1 MPVIVNRKLEEH
13 VCDLAEN
20 GKGYEALAGGLFL
33 VLEDIADS
41 LRRIADHMDRRGR

>member
-1 MPVIVNRKLEEH
+1 MTTIVNRKLEEH

-20 GKGYEALAGGLFL
+20 GKGQDAIAAGTFL

-41 LRRIADHMDRRGR
+41 LRRIADHIERRR